1 MKKIK
6 LYLNKSY
13 LNDKHDMEIMNNYI
27 KSYPQFDKDAF
38 SVNKMWRGKKTDE
51 RMRSEQEDL
60 YELKAIEKRFIFALR
75 QKKGNG
81 FNKKYINSLSNILH
95 NNTKKNYALKRLKL
109 VESNNQNSFSKN
121 NSFLKIQQ
129 RIKPLDLINKR
140 LNNEKYI
147 PINYINSNST
157 KNLFKNLNFFKNNK
171 NSHSYTNIK
180 RKIYF
185 SPDDIQIKEPDEIDN
200 YESSKISFFKMNNL
214 NNKGFNTPK
223 VLKVHN
229 KIKLNVNFN
238 NNENIVTNSEKV
250 STPFRKEFFRNLFNK
265 MKKEK
270 RLFDYKN
277 NNDY

>member
-1 MKKIK
+1 MKKIN

-27 KSYPQFDKDAF
+27 KSYPQFDKDDF
-38 SVNKMWRGKKTDE
+38 SINKIWRGKKTDE

-109 VESNNQNSFSKN
+109 VESNNQNSFNKN

-157 KNLFKNLNFFKNNK
+157 KNLFKNLNFFKTNK

-185 SPDDIQIKEPDEIDN
+185 SPDDIQIKEPDEIYN

-229 KIKLNVNFN
+229 KIKLNINFN

-265 MKKEK
+265 IKKEK

>member
-6 LYLNKSY
+6 LHLNKTY
-13 LNDKHDMEIMNNYI
+13 LNDKHDMEIMNKYI
-27 KSYPQFDKDAF
+27 KSYPQFDQDAF
-38 SVNKMWRGKKTDE
+38 SVNKMWRVKKIDE
-51 RMRSEQEDL
+51 RMRSEKEDL
-60 YELKAIEKRFIFALR
+60 YELKEIEKRFIFALR

-81 FNKKYINSLSNILH
+81 FTKKYINSLSNLLH
-95 NNTKKNYALKRLKL
+95 NNTKQNYALKRLKL
-109 VESNNQNSFSKN
+109 LEFNNQNSFSKN
-121 NSFLKIQQ
+121 NSFLKTQQ

-147 PINYINSNST
+147 PINYIHSNST
-157 KNLFKNLNFFKNNK
+157 KNLFKKFSFFGKNK
-171 NSHSYTNIK
+171 NSHSHTNIK

-185 SPDDIQIKEPDEIDN
+185 SPDDIQLKEPDEIDN
-200 YESSKISFFKMNNL
+200 YESSKISFFEMYNP

-229 KIKLNVNFN
+229 KIKLNINYN

-250 STPFRKEFFRNLFNK
+250 TAPFRKEFFRNLFNK

>member
-1 MKKIK
+1 MKKIN

-27 KSYPQFDKDAF
+27 KSYPQFDKDTF

-109 VESNNQNSFSKN
+109 VESNNPNSFSKN

-157 KNLFKNLNFFKNNK
+157 KNLFKNLNFFKKNK

-265 MKKEK
+265 KKKKK